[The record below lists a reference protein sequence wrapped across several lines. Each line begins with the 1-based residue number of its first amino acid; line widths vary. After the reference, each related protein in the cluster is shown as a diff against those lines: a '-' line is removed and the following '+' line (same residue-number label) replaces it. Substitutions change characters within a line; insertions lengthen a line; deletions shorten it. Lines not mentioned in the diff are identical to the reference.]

1 MWHWFLALR
10 WKSGTEQAM
19 ELLHQ
24 HKHLKVSLCTQACIC
39 QTSAQPLCRILHGIF
54 LHWARETKRVGWE
67 YQSLLIYLVSC
78 GPEFVYWA
86 WKCKAV
92 KAFPCKWNTKSKS
105 PFFLVCSTSKVSP
118 WKKSY
123 LLSGS
128 AVVMAA
134 AALFMSGFPS
144 AMPRMGEVLG
154 LSLMLC
160 ERKCH
165 ALHLLGKLET
175 WR

>member
-1 MWHWFLALR
+1 MSKAKSRRAYFLLFLLFAYFCSSIFSYILYCIFICVYLKIILDFLCGIDSWHWGWSLELSKLWNYYISTNT
-10 WKSGTEQAM
+10 WKS
-19 ELLHQ
+19 L
-24 HKHLKVSLCTQACIC
+24 LCTQACIC

-92 KAFPCKWNTKSKS
+92 KAFPCKWNIKIKS

-118 WKKSY
+118 WKKNLIY
-123 LLSGS
+123 
-128 AVVMAA
+128 
-134 AALFMSGFPS
+134 
-144 AMPRMGEVLG
+144 
-154 LSLMLC
+154 
-160 ERKCH
+160 
-165 ALHLLGKLET
+165 
-175 WR
+175 